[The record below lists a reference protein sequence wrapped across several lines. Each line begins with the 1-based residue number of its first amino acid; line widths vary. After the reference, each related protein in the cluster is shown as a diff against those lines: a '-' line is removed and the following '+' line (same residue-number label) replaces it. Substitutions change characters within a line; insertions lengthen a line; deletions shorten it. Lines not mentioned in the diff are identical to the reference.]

1 MTNTA
6 VKIKNLTKKYDDFTL
21 SNISLEIPSGS
32 IVGLI
37 GENGAGKSTFISSL
51 LGITRATYDELNV
64 LGKNFKENE
73 KTIKNDIAVI
83 FEDTHFNQEF
93 SPKLIGTILSK
104 IYQNWDMNAYRH
116 HLEQF
121 SIPFTKKIK
130 KFSRGMKMKM
140 EFAIAFSHDAKL
152 IILDEATSGLDPI
165 VRDEILSLLRKFTED
180 EDHTVLMSSHI
191 TSDLDKIS
199 DYIAYIHKGKL
210 LFMRPYEELH
220 EDYGILSAKKELLEA
235 LNEEDIVSVI
245 KELYHYCVLIKNR
258 YAVQKTFRDLEIKRP
273 TIEEI
278 MLFYAKG
285 AN

>member
-121 SIPFTKKIK
+121 SIPFTKKILK
-130 KFSRGMKMKM
+130 RN
-140 EFAIAFSHDAKL
+140 EN
-152 IILDEATSGLDPI
+152 
-165 VRDEILSLLRKFTED
+165 ED
-180 EDHTVLMSSHI
+180 
-191 TSDLDKIS
+191 
-199 DYIAYIHKGKL
+199 
-210 LFMRPYEELH
+210 
-220 EDYGILSAKKELLEA
+220 GICDCIQS
-235 LNEEDIVSVI
+235 
-245 KELYHYCVLIKNR
+245 
-258 YAVQKTFRDLEIKRP
+258 
-273 TIEEI
+273 
-278 MLFYAKG
+278 
-285 AN
+285 